1 MEQETGH
8 SSTESIVVTLGLAG
22 NKSDYEPGVTVTPV
36 QLSERKTEFIDGSG
50 DNDSMSFLT
59 LLSTPASHLLDTTI
73 FPDILDVEASSP
85 RELETTVT
93 ESSIPSGV
101 NIIKEKVK
109 QFEQEKVKKAPV
121 LHAMPSTPLTENK
134 TMSSIDNNSHEYNS
148 LESENSSEVGSFTD
162 LPYPNATP
170 IISLN
175 TTDLFL
181 LNTTEIN
188 DTESTSSITYFA
200 GEVTLIPDMTL
211 TPIWDT
217 MTPPTP
223 PQEFRADVEISGD
236 IPVTTND
243 PDLSAKSDP
252 TAVPI
257 KENSEETQHPTSFV
271 ASSDKEYEDQDLT
284 TTTESPNSKEEDE
297 LTIPTPHTTTPPRP
311 TETVLDRTGISGMRM
326 RMNVL
331 FLFSY
336 N

>member
-1 MEQETGH
+1 MEQETGL
-8 SSTESIVVTLGLAG
+8 SSTESIAVSLGSAG
-22 NKSDYEPGVTVTPV
+22 NKSDYEPGVTATPV
-36 QLSERKTEFIDGSG
+36 QLSERKTESIDGSG
-50 DNDSMSFLT
+50 DNDSMSLLT
-59 LLSTPASHLLDTTI
+59 LLSTPAPHLLDTTI

-101 NIIKEKVK
+101 NIKKKLK
-109 QFEQEKVKKAPV
+109 QFEQEKVKKEAV
-121 LHAMPSTPLTENK
+121 LHAMPSTPLNENK

-170 IISLN
+170 IIPLN
-175 TTDLFL
+175 TTDLLL

-188 DTESTSSITYFA
+188 DTESISSTTYFA
-200 GEVTLIPDMTL
+200 EEVTLIPDMTL

-243 PDLSAKSDP
+243 PDSSAESDR

-257 KENSEETQHPTSFV
+257 KENSEETQNLTSFV

-284 TTTESPNSKEEDE
+284 TTTESPNSKEDDE
-297 LTIPTPHTTTPPRP
+297 LTTPTPHTTTPPRP

-326 RMNVL
+326 NVL